1 MKKTLTL
8 FLMLASLITLQAQP
22 KPFNVAKNANHFV
35 YASYDYGEHIDTHY
49 TQIEICGGSVYLVT
63 EGNRLPDEYRP
74 GGWSNGPYIQGYSV
88 EDLFVDECKDSITY
102 LTTIFGGEPPLGIK
116 GENLAS
122 QSSTLNSQFSNREYY
137 RTVAPFTRKD
147 IHFDTDQVG
156 GLTRYTCSIN
166 SNKLEFYVQPFKT
179 IWHGGAKR
187 GGKALRDLSPV
198 PYYGRFPG
206 LLVSFWRNGQC
217 QLQLVKTDKV
227 HSSKFYIKPDAPLI
241 TARELSNLKRQK
253 MVITTRVFDSVQLC
267 WCGLNDHIDGNYR
280 QNTPYDSVLHY
291 AGGTLALKRIRL
303 PKLPSHYQTFI
314 ELHQRSNG
322 DAYDRTG
329 SVFIIPGAGIDLCP
343 NFFDGINNHPDSLPL
358 FIGRDGEHYQG
369 IKNGISALQQYRI
382 SLFMYFPP
390 VELMR
395 FFTPFGV
402 GQFNDR
408 VQIDGL
414 DWQDETYYKQEVT
427 DIAHLLQGEVWIG
440 VWIGNYDRGGHTVTL
455 DLKSYPGDQAIPED
469 DQSYSPRTYPL
480 FNTCNVLEMAGQ
492 NYGKLFATDSLT
504 TNFTIWESDTAHNVR
519 LRYIA
524 TGHGGWG
531 GGDEFN
537 PKTHTILIDGR
548 PAFTFTPWRSDC
560 GRYREW
566 NPVSGNF
573 WNGLSSSD
581 YSRSGWCP
589 GTATQPVYF
598 DLMHYFRT
606 HGLSPV
612 GRHTLTVAIPQGEPQ
627 AGSFSHWCVSGI
639 LLIE

>member
-1 MKKTLTL
+1 M
-8 FLMLASLITLQAQP
+8 FLAFGLCLLHFMAQAQNTP
-22 KPFNVAKNANHFV
+22 APFKVAKNANHFV
-35 YASYDYGEHIDTHY
+35 YATYDYGEHIDTHY

-63 EGNRLPDEYRP
+63 DGDRLPGEYHP

-88 EDLFVDECKDSITY
+88 EDLFVDERKDSITY
-102 LTTIFGGEPPLGIK
+102 LTTIFEGEH
-116 GENLAS
+116 
-122 QSSTLNSQFSNREYY
+122 REHY
-137 RTVAPFTRKD
+137 RTVAPFSRKD

-179 IWHGGAKR
+179 IWHGGSSPA
-187 GGKALRDLSPV
+187 GKESRDLSPV

-217 QLQLVKTDKV
+217 RMELVKTNRE
-227 HSSKFYIKPDAPLI
+227 HSSKFYIKHDTPLV
-241 TARELSNLKRQK
+241 TARELSNIKRQK

-303 PKLPSHYQTFI
+303 PKLPSHYQTFV

-329 SVFIIPGAGIDLCP
+329 SVFIIPGADVDLCP

-358 FIGRDGEHYQG
+358 FIGRDGERYQG
-369 IKNGISALQQYRI
+369 IKNSISHLQQYRI
-382 SLFMYFPP
+382 SSFMYWPP

-414 DWQDETYYKQEVT
+414 DWQDEAYYKQEVT
-427 DIAHLLQGEVWIG
+427 DLAHLLQGEVWIG
-440 VWIGNYDRGGHTVTL
+440 VWIGNYDRGGHIVTL
-455 DLKSYPGDQAIPED
+455 DIKSYPGDQTIPED
-469 DQSYSPRTYPL
+469 NQINFPRSYPL

-504 TNFTIWESDTAHNVR
+504 TEFSIWGSDTTRNLR

-537 PKTHTILIDGR
+537 PKTHTILIDGK

-573 WNGLSSSD
+573 WNGMSSSD
-581 YSRSGWCP
+581 FSRSGWCP

-598 DLMHYFRT
+598 NISEYFRRE
-606 HGLSPV
+606 GIPAS

-627 AGSFSHWCVSGI
+627 AGSFSHWCVSGT
-639 LLIE
+639 LLVE

>member
-1 MKKTLTL
+1 MKKPLSLLLLLAVAAVTLN
-8 FLMLASLITLQAQP
+8 AQTRP
-22 KPFNVAKNANHFV
+22 VKVTKNANHFV

-49 TQIEICGGSVYLVT
+49 TQIEICGGSTYLVT
-63 EGNRLPDEYRP
+63 NGDRLPGEYRL
-74 GGWSNGPYIQGYSV
+74 GGWSIGPYIQGYSV
-88 EDLFVDECKDSITY
+88 EEIFVDDVKDTVTY
-102 LTTIFGGEPPLGIK
+102 LTTIFEGEH
-116 GENLAS
+116 
-122 QSSTLNSQFSNREYY
+122 REHY
-137 RTVAPFTRKD
+137 RTIAPFSRTD
-147 IHFDTDQVG
+147 IKFDTDQVN

-166 SNKLEFYVQPFKT
+166 SNKLEFYVQPFT
-179 IWHGGAKR
+179 SIWHGGSKTW
-187 GGKALRDLSPV
+187 GKEPRDLTPV

-217 QLQLVKTDKV
+217 QLQLVKTDQV
-227 HSSKFYIKPDAPLI
+227 HSSKFYLSDRYPQV
-241 TARELSNLKRQK
+241 TSRELSNIKRQK

-267 WCGLNDHIDGNYR
+267 WCGLNDHIEGNYR
-280 QNTPYDSVLHY
+280 QNTPFDSVLHY
-291 AGGTLALKRIRL
+291 AGGTLALKRIKM

-329 SVFIIPGAGIDLCP
+329 SVFIIPGADVDLCP

-369 IKNGISALQQYRI
+369 IKNSVSHLQQYSI
-382 SLFMYFPP
+382 SSFMYWPP
-390 VELMR
+390 VELVR

-414 DWQDETYYKQEVT
+414 DWQGEAYYKQEVT

-440 VWIGNYDRGGHTVTL
+440 VWIGNYDRGGHRVTV
-455 DLKSYPGDQAIPED
+455 DIKSYPGDYHVEEGWHGG
-469 DQSYSPRTYPL
+469 YSKSL

-504 TNFTIWESDTAHNVR
+504 TEFSVWGSDTARNIR

-524 TGHGGWG
+524 TGHGGWE

-548 PAFTFTPWRSDC
+548 PAFTYTPWRSDC

-573 WNGLSSSD
+573 WNVMSSSD

-598 DLMHYFRT
+598 NISEYFRREGIVPT
-606 HGLSPV
+606 GH
-612 GRHTLTVAIPQGEPQ
+612 HTLTIAISQGEPQ
-627 AGSFSHWCVSGI
+627 AGSFSHWCVSGV
-639 LLIE
+639 LLYE